1 MKQATPPAWRYLL
14 QVLGLLTLGGLL
26 ATAMTAGA
34 AAQSSPQEGLEGLVP
49 GSPAAGIYGANH
61 LAQLPDKAELVFDY
75 RFEGTRLET
84 PFTDDVLLDFT
95 RQPAGA
101 EGGAEGF
108 DVEMT
113 IFPQT
118 RKQVVGPVSATSYN
132 PILLVFFQRDVTHM
146 KNGTGG
152 SQHYFRNVIRKA
164 MQTPDEGS
172 IKAVTID
179 LDGRQV
185 AATEISFQPFLADEH
200 RAQMR
205 GFADKTYRFVVSEAV
220 PGGIYE
226 VQSETPDEN
235 TGEVLLRETYR
246 FREIRQ

>member
-1 MKQATPPAWRYLL
+1 MMQATRTAWRRLL
-14 QVLGLLTLGGLL
+14 LPVAAAAML
-26 ATAMTAGA
+26 AGGA
-34 AAQSSPQEGLEGLVP
+34 AAHAADDDGLEGLVP
-49 GSPAAGIYGANH
+49 GSPAAGIYGSNH
-61 LAQLPDKAELVFDY
+61 LAHMPDKAELVFDY
-75 RFEGTRLET
+75 RFEGTVMEN

-95 RQPAGA
+95 RHVAAGA
-101 EGGAEGF
+101 GEDKEAAKGF

-118 RKQVVGPVSATSYN
+118 RKITVGPVSARSFN

-146 KNGTGG
+146 SNGTGG
-152 SQHYFRNVIRKA
+152 SQHYFRNVIRAA
-164 MQTPDEGS
+164 MQNPEEGR
-172 IKAVTID
+172 VTDITVE

-185 AATEISFQPFLADEH
+185 AAREISFRPFIGDSH
-200 RAQMR
+200 RAQLR
-205 GFADKTYRFVVSEAV
+205 GFADKTYRVVVSEAV

-226 VQSETPDEN
+226 VQSETPDEK